1 MHAAVLRAG
10 TAFDERRAS
19 IVCSM
24 RALGE
29 TGMRFCGDRALD
41 ANIARS
47 ARWRFFLTDLSAE
60 RGVNVTAGGAFLQR

>member
-19 IVCSM
+19 IAFSM

-29 TGMRFCGDRALD
+29 TGMRFCGGRALA
-41 ANIARS
+41 ANIARD
-47 ARWRFFLTDLSAE
+47 ARWRFFPADMSAD